1 MSKIET
7 YRTAAR
13 AKLARGDRRGFLA
26 MRRAECHV
34 LLEQAKALPKSIRLQ
49 GPHMAIGS
57 IHIVPTAPNA
67 ARANAIARICS
78 RQRRLTVMGRRLEG
92 AVVHV
97 VDRCDGFYHLEARV
111 AGFPAI
117 DMSGKLASRSAA
129 EQWCQRQGFR
139 IANEV
144 AA

>member
-1 MSKIET
+1 MSKIQT
-7 YRTAAR
+7 YREAAR

-67 ARANAIARICS
+67 ARADAIARICS
-78 RQRRLTVMGRRLEG
+78 RSRRLTVIGRRLEG
-92 AVVHV
+92 ALVHMIE
-97 VDRCDGFYHLEARV
+97 RCDGFYHLEARV
-111 AGFPAI
+111 PGFPAI
-117 DMSGKLASRSAA
+117 DMSGKLASRAAAA
-129 EQWCQRQGFR
+129 EWAQRAGF
-139 IANEV
+139 ALADEV
-144 AA
+144 VA